1 MEMDRVCFVI
11 VNEKALTDIT
21 VLFCIA
27 LKETSMRDD
36 HENTHERLKK
46 AMKQIE
52 DLERENLRLK
62 ALLAEKSKDD
72 HDAKDREE
80 VVKPVELA
88 RTPDSISPAHAESI
102 NNQSSPQE
110 KVALFQSLFRGR
122 EDVFAIRWSGKN
134 NRSGYSPACL
144 NDWKLGICG
153 KHQKI
158 PCTKCEH
165 RQLIPLDASQIY
177 RHLKGE
183 LVIGIYPLR
192 DDDTCHFLAI
202 DFDKKEW
209 REDVQAIKQTCSAH
223 SIPAYIGR
231 SRSGNGAHMW
241 MFFEEAVSAGMARK
255 LGSAIITATLD
266 RRHQIGLDSYDRLFP
281 NQDTMPKG
289 GFGNLI
295 ALPLQK
301 QSREQGNSVFLD
313 EELNPVEDQWSWLAS
328 FKRIGPVKL
337 SQYISELTARHGAA
351 GMLAEADQEEIP
363 PWEHKVPASEEYED
377 LPAQA
382 NVVLSNMIYIEKAGL
397 PQKLLS
403 HIIRLA
409 AFQNPEFYK
418 AQALRMPIYN
428 MPRIINLSSESDK
441 YLAIPRGCWDALSA
455 LMGKLGII
463 TNVRD
468 LRYTGEALTAE
479 FIGKLSP
486 EQLMAGQSLLAR
498 DNGILSATTAF
509 GKTVV
514 AIWMIAQRKT
524 NTLIV
529 VHRRQLMEQWLERL
543 GCFLDSTEFGAV
555 GAGKDK
561 RSGKIDVAILQSLYH
576 GCKVKEYVRDYGMVI
591 VDECHH
597 ISAFS
602 FEQVIK
608 KARAKYVYGFTATP
622 VRKDGQHPIVYM
634 QCGPIR
640 YKVDAR
646 SQRASRSFT
655 HKVKVRH
662 TAFQLP
668 ESLQHPDARITDV
681 YQALIEDQERNNL
694 ILDDIIASIVAGRSP
709 LILTERT
716 AHVEFFASKLV
727 GFSKN
732 IISLRGGMGRK
743 QFKAVREQLQAI
755 PDNEERVII
764 STGKY
769 IGEGFDDSRLDTLFL
784 TLPISWKGTLQQYA
798 GRLHRSHD
806 NKTLVTIYDYV
817 DREVPVLA
825 AMFRK
830 RIKGYEGM
838 GYTVDQI

>member
-1 MEMDRVCFVI
+1 
-11 VNEKALTDIT
+11 
-21 VLFCIA
+21 
-27 LKETSMRDD
+27 MRDD
-36 HENTHERLKK
+36 HDSNDEELKK
-46 AMKQIE
+46 ALERIAI
-52 DLERENLRLK
+52 LERENGRLK
-62 ALLAEKSKDD
+62 ENLAELRKGDRVAMD
-72 HDAKDREE
+72 MEERAKPE
-80 VVKPVELA
+80 KLA
-88 RTPDSISPAHAESI
+88 RTSDIPSSPHVESI

-110 KVALFQSLFRGR
+110 KVALFRSLFRGR

-153 KHQKI
+153 KYKKT
-158 PCTKCEH
+158 PCAKCEH

-183 LVIGIYPLR
+183 IVVGIYPLL
-192 DDDTCHFLAI
+192 DNDTCHFLAI

-209 REDVQAIKQTCSAH
+209 REDVLAIKQTCSTH
-223 SIPAYIGR
+223 SIPAYTER
-231 SRSGNGAHMW
+231 SRSGNGAHVW

-266 RRHQIGLDSYDRLFP
+266 SRHQIGLDSYDRLFP
-281 NQDTMPKG
+281 NQDSMPKG

-313 EELNPVEDQWSWLAS
+313 DELSPMEDQWQWLAN
-328 FKRIGPVKL
+328 FKRIGPAKL
-337 SQYISELTARHGAA
+337 TQYISELTARHKVA

-363 PWEHKVPASEEYED
+363 PWQHRTPAFEEYED

-382 NVVLSNMIYIEKAGL
+382 NIVLSNMIYIEKAGL

-428 MPRIINLSSESDK
+428 IPRIINLSGESDE
-441 YLAIPRGCWDALSA
+441 YLALPRGCCDALSA

-543 GCFLDSTEFGAV
+543 GCFLDGAEFGAV

-561 RSGKIDVAILQSLYH
+561 RSGKIDVAILQSLYQ
-576 GCKVKEYVRDYGMVI
+576 GRKVKEFVSDYGMVI

-602 FEQVIK
+602 FEQVLK
-608 KARAKYVYGFTATP
+608 EARAKYVYGITATP

-646 SQRASRSFT
+646 SQLASRSFT

-668 ESLQHPDARITDV
+668 ESLQQPEARITAV
-681 YQALIEDQERNNL
+681 YQALIEDEARNKL

-798 GRLHRSHD
+798 GRLHRAHA
-806 NKTLVTIYDYV
+806 NKTQVTIYDYV